1 MEVKALNFL
10 QKDIAEY
17 DDFFLSCE
25 VFIGPNEEQFT
36 YEVYSFNVISIKRL
50 YNTFEDNGIM
60 MNKGWMIMKYYD
72 EVVIEEELKRI
83 VEKCNKEKAKDFWI
97 NIGTYLRKQDS
108 DGSI

>member
-25 VFIGPNEEQFT
+25 AFIGPKNEPLT
-36 YEVYSFNVISIKRL
+36 YDVYSFNVISIKRL

-72 EVVIEEELKRI
+72 ELLIEEEVEKI
-83 VEKCNKEKAKDFWI
+83 VEKCNREKTIDFCI

-108 DGSI
+108 NAL

>member
-25 VFIGPNEEQFT
+25 AFIGPKREPLT

-50 YNTFEDNGIM
+50 YNI
-60 MNKGWMIMKYYD
+60 I
-72 EVVIEEELKRI
+72 
-83 VEKCNKEKAKDFWI
+83 
-97 NIGTYLRKQDS
+97 
-108 DGSI
+108 